1 MSATS
6 TTATAAT
13 AATAATGPQASTMA
27 STYAASAAPV
37 ATAPLLSVQGLGV
50 EFRTRRGVARVLD
63 DVGFELQRGQ
73 TLGVVG
79 ESGCGKS
86 VTALAVMRL
95 ISQPPGRI
103 TGGRVMFD
111 GRDLLSLPEA
121 DMRRVRGNR
130 ISMIFQEPMTSLNP
144 AYTVGDQIAEA
155 VRLHEG
161 LSSADSISRAVQML
175 EAVGIPAAAQ
185 RVHEYPHQFSGG
197 MRQRVMIAMA
207 LACKPDVLIADEPTT
222 ALDVTVQAQ
231 IFDLIAELRERTGT
245 AVMLITHDMGAIA
258 EMADRVVVMYAGR
271 IVEAGAVRDILGSPL
286 HPYTRGLIAC
296 APGRRTVAPGEPL
309 EEIPGTVPSLM
320 ERGAGCLFADRCA
333 SVMPKCRQTLPP
345 TTALPGG
352 RQVACWLH
360 VEAVPSTE
368 VEPVTGA
375 EALT

>member
-1 MSATS
+1 MPGAGPSLPSTPDATL
-6 TTATAAT
+6 
-13 AATAATGPQASTMA
+13 
-27 STYAASAAPV
+27 
-37 ATAPLLSVQGLGV
+37 PLLSVQGLGV

-103 TGGRVMFD
+103 TGGRVLFD
-111 GRDLLSLPEA
+111 GRDLLSLPE
-121 DMRRVRGNR
+121 DEMRRVRGNR

-161 LSSADSISRAVQML
+161 LSRAASIARAVQML

-207 LACKPDVLIADEPTT
+207 LACTPDVLIADEPTT

-245 AVMLITHDMGAIA
+245 AVMLITHDRGAIA
-258 EMADRVVVMYAGR
+258 ELADRVAVMYAGR
-271 IVEAGAVRDILGSPL
+271 IVEEGSVAEVLQLPM
-286 HPYTRGLIAC
+286 HPYTQGLIAC
-296 APGRRTVAPGEPL
+296 APGRRTAGFGEPL
-309 EEIPGTVPSLM
+309 LEIPGTVPSLL
-320 ERGAGCLFADRCA
+320 ERGRGCAFADRC
-333 SVMPKCRQTLPP
+333 SQVQPRCRDHLPP
-345 TTALPGG
+345 ETRLDRG
-352 RQVACWLH
+352 RRRVLCWLH
-360 VEAVPSTE
+360 VP
-368 VEPVTGA
+368 GA
-375 EALT
+375 AA